1 MSSGVDRSSNYSFI
15 DRMLAGVGDVVA
27 ANAIDIAS
35 GLAERA
41 AGRVSPTLKLAVRQH
56 ARRAAAEA
64 RKEAHK
70 RIARRLA
77 DAPAAS
83 EVVPDDDGPYIDLA
97 PGPDGVWA
105 SATSRSA

>member
-1 MSSGVDRSSNYSFI
+1 MSSGVGRSASYSFF
-15 DRMLAGVGDVVA
+15 DRVLAEVGDVVA

-77 DAPAAS
+77 DAPEAMS
-83 EVVPDDDGPYIDLA
+83 GDDGPYIDLA

-105 SATSRSA
+105 TASRSA